1 MTPEEMKTLTTAV
14 VNELKALVAMEVAS
28 VTPPDHPLDALAA
41 HIRLMTI
48 REERAHYADMHRRA
62 QHEKILTAMVTN
74 LDVILP
80 MLASGWM
87 RWMGDK
93 SGPSDNVTE
102 YTLLSDFLRSLR
114 SEQFVEIGSILP
126 MRLRSGFMAIYNGD
140 IVAPL
145 IPAAAAKLLD
155 HVDEPMSVAIYELLD
170 PSTKDEKGEDVQS
183 AQQLAW
189 ARLWRLRENTLGRT
203 GKRVAEDAGR

>member
-74 LDVILP
+74 LDV
-80 MLASGWM
+80 
-87 RWMGDK
+87 
-93 SGPSDNVTE
+93 TE
-102 YTLLSDFLRSLR
+102 TKITQDRIGIVGSLS
-114 SEQFVEIGSILP
+114 
-126 MRLRSGFMAIYNGD
+126 
-140 IVAPL
+140 
-145 IPAAAAKLLD
+145 
-155 HVDEPMSVAIYELLD
+155 PMSYRFRAQNAESSIASRVPLNGVCPMCSSGA
-170 PSTKDEKGEDVQS
+170 PSPT
-183 AQQLAW
+183 
-189 ARLWRLRENTLGRT
+189 
-203 GKRVAEDAGR
+203 